1 MDLLGLNLKDRGVNV
16 MPNTLSRIAKGS
28 QPDADGK
35 FSPML
40 DHAKKAPS
48 REERTLNGWLFSGAV
63 EGGLGVVAFRSP
75 VGLFGVWS
83 TAGDANLWSNRDT
96 CADLIKRAL
105 LKLGYHR
112 DRRFKSNWRYD
123 GRHTRGLMS

>member
-1 MDLLGLNLKDRGVNV
+1 
-16 MPNTLSRIAKGS
+16 
-28 QPDADGK
+28 
-35 FSPML
+35 ML
-40 DHAKKAPS
+40 DHANKAPS
-48 REERTLNGWLFSGAV
+48 REERTQNGWLFSGAV

-83 TAGDANLWSNRDT
+83 TFGDAGCAPFPLWSNRNAE
-96 CADLIKRAL
+96 ADLIKRAL

-123 GRHTRGLMS
+123 GRHTKELLS